1 MCVCWCWCFSVFVCV
16 HLYVCV
22 CARVRACVH
31 ACVRACVRVC
41 MCACVHAC
49 LCVCVCVCACMCVC
63 VCVCVC
69 CGECVHACVC
79 LRIQVYNKQTQT
91 HTQNI
96 HTHNDEH
103 IYAENTNSLP
113 GHTSAPIMTLR
124 LGISSAEP
132 LCGPWKRTH
141 CCTPRI
147 HCDTHPLT
155 FFNLSQRLL
164 QHSQAVLRALSL
176 LIQVLHLAG
185 HTAHCSQSIVLW
197 DTDTHSNT
205 Q

>member
-1 MCVCWCWCFSVFVCV
+1 MCAC
-16 HLYVCV
+16 
-22 CARVRACVH
+22 VRACVH
-31 ACVRACVRVC
+31 ACVHARV
-41 MCACVHAC
+41 CVHAC
-49 LCVCVCVCACMCVC
+49 AYVC
-63 VCVCVC
+63 VCVCVVVC
-69 CGECVHACVC
+69 ARVHVCVC
-79 LRIQVYNKQTQT
+79 AFKCITNRHRHT
-91 HTQNI
+91 HKTYT

-124 LGISSAEP
+124 LGISSADP
-132 LCGPWKRTH
+132 LRGPWKRTH
-141 CCTPRI
+141 CCTLRI
-147 HCDTHPLT
+147 HCYTHPLT

-176 LIQVLHLAG
+176 LVQVLHLAG
-185 HTAHCSQSIVLW
+185 HAAHCSQSIVLR

>member
-1 MCVCWCWCFSVFVCV
+1 MHV
-16 HLYVCV
+16 
-22 CARVRACVH
+22 
-31 ACVRACVRVC
+31 CVRVY
-41 MCACVHAC
+41 
-49 LCVCVCVCACMCVC
+49 MCVC

-69 CGECVHACVC
+69 VHVCVCVCCVGCVRACVC
-79 LRIQVYNKQTQT
+79 LCTQVYNEQTQT
-91 HTQNI
+91 HTHNI
-96 HTHNDEH
+96 YIYTHNDEH
-103 IYAENTNSLP
+103 IYAKNTKSLP

-141 CCTPRI
+141 CCTLRI

-155 FFNLSQRLL
+155 FFNISQRLL

-176 LIQVLHLAG
+176 LVQVLHLAG
-185 HTAHCSQSIVLW
+185 HAAHCSQSIVLW
-197 DTDTHSNT
+197 DTETHSNT